1 MQPTTL
7 ETRLRSDQVHA
18 RQTVPK
24 DLPTFSGCPEEWPLF
39 SSTYDWS
46 TEVCGLTDAEN
57 LIRLQ
62 RSLRGEA
69 LEAVKRILIHPSCVP
84 HAISTLIL
92 LYGQPDKILFSL
104 KNKIKTLPP
113 INLNK
118 METITNFAIQ
128 VKGLQSTIEA
138 CGLFDELNDTSL
150 LQELV
155 AKLPPYYQIIWG
167 SIKLGLQQN
176 DQKTNLTEFANW
188 IFDIGLSAST
198 VNITNNMTLDSVNN
212 RKQKSA
218 FCNTHTETNN
228 KKCLVCS
235 SDCKTVTSCKK
246 FLSADRKDRW
256 NYVNRLELCKHCL
269 RKHSGVCY
277 NRDKSCNVEGCQ
289 FKHNKLLHKYVSN
302 NTPRENNEKESDNSN
317 AQNINA
323 HDTQKQNILF
333 KVIPIKIYGN
343 TTNSFLHTRFWMT
356 ALQLA

>member
-62 RSLRGEA
+62 RSVRGEA

-104 KNKIKTLPP
+104 KNEIKTLPP

-150 LQELV
+150 L
-155 AKLPPYYQIIWG
+155 
-167 SIKLGLQQN
+167 
-176 DQKTNLTEFANW
+176 
-188 IFDIGLSAST
+188 
-198 VNITNNMTLDSVNN
+198 
-212 RKQKSA
+212 
-218 FCNTHTETNN
+218 
-228 KKCLVCS
+228 
-235 SDCKTVTSCKK
+235 
-246 FLSADRKDRW
+246 
-256 NYVNRLELCKHCL
+256 
-269 RKHSGVCY
+269 
-277 NRDKSCNVEGCQ
+277 
-289 FKHNKLLHKYVSN
+289 
-302 NTPRENNEKESDNSN
+302 
-317 AQNINA
+317 
-323 HDTQKQNILF
+323 
-333 KVIPIKIYGN
+333 
-343 TTNSFLHTRFWMT
+343 
-356 ALQLA
+356 